1 MPSSAPSLRRRFG
14 PKKWGMPGYPDTRK
28 SKGFLCQAQ
37 PLSAFVLPENGP
49 QNGQWEVAVRR
60 ESCSSKFE
68 VRPGPLEG
76 VRSKGKRFLF
86 LEAGN
91 LTIEKVLKH
100 LQIEGEEM

>member
-1 MPSSAPSLRRRFG
+1 
-14 PKKWGMPGYPDTRK
+14 MPGYPDTRK

-49 QNGQWEVAVRR
+49 LNGQWEVAVRR

-91 LTIEKVLKH
+91 LTIERVLKH